1 MPSNFA
7 TTKCKSGQQHVS
19 GLLRS
24 PIIHES
30 GARPVGGKV
39 VRSPDLPRRIF
50 MRTRRSSARRNLG
63 GRMRA
68 QSPLCATS
76 SG

>member
-7 TTKCKSGQQHVS
+7 TTKCTSGQQHVS

-30 GARPVGGKV
+30 GARPVGGMSE
-39 VRSPDLPRRIF
+39 RFAGCP
-50 MRTRRSSARRNLG
+50 G
-63 GRMRA
+63 GRGKRPRVSA
-68 QSPLCATS
+68 EGWDLVWLA
-76 SG
+76 

>member
-30 GARPVGGKV
+30 GARPVGG
-39 VRSPDLPRRIF
+39 R
-50 MRTRRSSARRNLG
+50 
-63 GRMRA
+63 
-68 QSPLCATS
+68 
-76 SG
+76 